1 MRRLYLNC
9 CSIARNH
16 PFVLVI
22 CTLVLVVLGLYFGNF
37 HYGLSDKNDDWGT
50 FGDYFGGILNPILAA
65 FVLYWIV
72 ETYKLQK
79 TELQETKRLINDQV
93 KLAALTALLNSNLTR
108 ISLLKSERIELL
120 NEIPVNLRHQA
131 TDTRSNEDM
140 EPIDV
145 GVEKSL
151 SGEYFPRVQKLREIN
166 GEIKSLIDENN
177 ELEEQIKVFLRKKQ
191 NDFM

>member
-16 PFVLVI
+16 PFLV
-22 CTLVLVVLGLYFGNF
+22 TLILVVLGLYFGNF

-50 FGDYFGGILNPILAA
+50 FGDYFGGILNPVLAA